1 MAQSL
6 SRWLDVD
13 DTLGW
18 GTTAVSRRRQAP
30 DPEAVQLDGRGDA
43 DLIRFVQAFSQL
55 LRWVEPADAGTATNW
70 PARGSTWEAF
80 CAHPSLTP
88 EAMAAFWT
96 TANGPAV
103 FSQAERHWLGRPH
116 FALLLVFIRLL
127 RHQRQLLNALPA
139 RHLGHYYRDRL
150 GFTPRPGEPDRV
162 TVAFTLAEGAPPLLL
177 PAGSVMQA
185 GEDERGRE
193 RRYRTLT
200 DLAINHARVRRLRAL
215 QLDRGVI
222 TMGSI
227 QAQETLPGQ
236 RLDRMLRLVYGAEA
250 GQRGR
255 TSEELRALLPR
266 LRFCSIDG
274 NRAHLHLEPQEF
286 MRLMRLV
293 RQRSDAGSA
302 QEWAAINRWLGVED
316 LLKSNKLSDPRDF
329 NRNVAASLLGPEVD
343 AVDWKAYGLS
353 EVDSIDDLYACR
365 QQEAVRPVLRRL
377 LTDPTCRLRHDL
389 PADRRGDAEALFAA
403 RLASFERLMGMKL
416 HIDAQWQQ
424 VNWLLE
430 RCGKRRRQLPTWQLD
445 AGTPNSRSAAFKDNL
460 ATAWGSDPDP
470 IPWPEPIPWIARLGT
485 ATAAPSGIPAG
496 IWRYFRE
503 LEVLEEHYGLHL
515 EELLR
520 LGELAALVERG
531 PAKVGS
537 WGGIQELLTAAHRER
552 WLTQRRA
559 PLERARQGRES
570 AEAFSQLLRLALQ
583 GMEGEGASAPE
594 SDVAAADPPLSDQDC
609 LNKLSPWLS
618 RGTREALE
626 RFGALLK
633 VPGTEPR
640 RLGWP
645 EVVALLE
652 GAQRLATGELP
663 PELAQQEWRQP
674 HAREQEVSAE
684 ELAAGKLL
692 APSFWTGRDGAG
704 NAPAPEAG
712 PGFAVASQLLA
723 LAEGSRSIELSLG
736 FTAASGTP
744 EALLASLPKADG
756 ATISRSG
763 CAGAPPEGEQPG
775 WGLNQAL
782 LAEVS
787 TAEGWRTLPIAEA
800 VLWPTTVRPPGP
812 WELRLVLRLGPADPP
827 LAPLAAGELPRLRL
841 RLRPWREGTSSERH
855 WRGCGGF
862 DRLRIA
868 AARLQVEVSGLQG
881 VRLQRDGTTLD
892 PGEPFNPFGSIPEVG
907 SCLYISHPELLR
919 GGLEKI
925 SFAGTWKNLPANL
938 ATHYQAYRGWPGLS
952 PEDAVTAGSFR
963 MDLSLRVRD
972 ASAEVEKKAL
982 PLFAESG
989 RAGPV
994 NGLSISC
1001 DFKTPLPLANA
1012 ATAPESAEDLRRQ
1025 ARVWCW
1031 RLTPLDFGHGLF
1043 PALAARRA
1051 RELAVAISASAGRQ
1065 ALALAEAMGGNQ
1077 GNPGQRYDDALKEAG
1092 AAAINPADYAVP
1104 EPYTPLLEGLEV
1116 GYTGFQELGAAAAA
1130 AGQVLRVHGFG
1141 KEEPLTLPWPRRAP
1155 AVAAKEEAP
1164 LLLPDYPHPG
1174 ELWFELEGARPGLP
1188 LALALQLTAGSAR
1201 GARPTPAVLWEV
1213 RQGWRWRPLP
1223 VRDDGTDGL
1232 LQSGIV
1238 RFTLPEEQEEKTER
1252 LWIRACLRGPVEA
1265 YATLLA
1271 VQTQAVEAEAI
1282 PPEELDDEEPADA
1295 AASAPAP
1302 APQPL
1307 APQSVTALEE
1317 PVPGIAAIHQPFSS
1331 RSGRPAET
1339 EAELRGRAAE
1349 RLRHKGRALAGWD
1362 YERLLWEAFGSQMH
1376 AVMCQPAREGEP
1388 VTVVVIPNLRDQVP
1402 RNLYAPGAPA
1412 DLLTAMERHLRQRCP
1427 AETEVVVRNATYVHV
1442 MAQLWVCLKEGAD
1455 PAHAER
1461 ELRQAV
1467 LRVLSPWCF
1476 DADAEVRPGGEVRAG
1491 DLAVAIDA
1499 LPEVAYLERIRLFL
1513 VDPRG
1518 KPLRIEGQSGMSEER
1533 LRAPAPDAV
1542 LIASPWQL
1550 IEVVSATTTLP
1561 SRIGIGGMR
1570 IELDLQVS

>member
-18 GTTAVSRRRQAP
+18 GTTAESRRRQAP

-55 LRWVEPADAGTATNW
+55 LRWVEPADAGAADDRLAQR
-70 PARGSTWEAF
+70 PTWEAF

-139 RHLGHYYRDRL
+139 RHLAHYYRDRL

-185 GEDERGRE
+185 GEDERGRQ

-215 QLDRGVI
+215 QLDRGV
-222 TMGSI
+222 TTLGSI

-250 GQRGR
+250 GKRGR
-255 TSEELRALLPR
+255 ASEELRALLPR
-266 LRFCSIDG
+266 LRFCAIDG
-274 NRAHLHLEPQEF
+274 NRAHLHLEPREF
-286 MRLMRLV
+286 MRMMRLV
-293 RQRSDAGSA
+293 RQRTDAGA
-302 QEWAAINRWLGVED
+302 VQEWAAINRWLGVED
-316 LLKSNKLSDPRDF
+316 LLNNDELRQRDF
-329 NRNVAASLLGPEVD
+329 NRNLAASLLGPEVD
-343 AVDWKAYGLS
+343 AVDWKVYGLS
-353 EVDSIDDLYACR
+353 EVDSVDDLYACR
-365 QQEAVRPVLRRL
+365 EQEAVKTVLRSL
-377 LTDPTCRLRHDL
+377 LTATTCRLRHDL
-389 PADRRGDAEALFAA
+389 PADRQGDAEALFAA
-403 RLASFERLMGMKL
+403 RLASFEQLMAMKL

-445 AGTPNSRSAAFKDNL
+445 AGKPNSRSAAFKDNL

-470 IPWPEPIPWIARLGT
+470 IPWPEPIAWIERLGA
-485 ATAAPSGIPAG
+485 ATAAPSGVPDAC
-496 IWRYFRE
+496 WRYFQE
-503 LEVLEEHYGLHL
+503 LELLEEHYGLHL

-520 LGELAALVERG
+520 LGELAALVEQGTAR
-531 PAKVGS
+531 VGS
-537 WGGIQELLTAAHRER
+537 WAGIQELLTAAHRER
-552 WLTQRRA
+552 WLMQRRA

-583 GMEGEGASAPE
+583 GMEGEGVPAPD
-594 SDVAAADPPLSDQDC
+594 SGAAAAAPSLSDQDC
-609 LNKLSPWLS
+609 LNKLSPWLPP
-618 RGTREALE
+618 GTRQALE

-633 VPGTEPR
+633 VPGTAPR

-652 GAQRLATGELP
+652 GAQRAATGERP
-663 PELAQQEWRQP
+663 PELAQQEWRQLFG
-674 HAREQEVSAE
+674 REQEISAE

-712 PGFAVASQLLA
+712 PGFVVASQLLA
-723 LAEGSRSIELSLG
+723 LAEGSRRIELSLG

-744 EALLASLPKADG
+744 EALLASLPKEDG

-763 CAGAPPEGEQPG
+763 CAGAPPAGEQPG

-800 VLWPTTVRPPGP
+800 VLWPQRSRAPGP
-812 WELRLVLRLGPADPP
+812 WELRLVVQLGPADPP

-919 GGLEKI
+919 GGLQEI
-925 SFAGTWKNLPANL
+925 RFAGTWKNLPASL

-963 MDLSLRVRD
+963 MDVSLRVRD
-972 ASAEVEKKAL
+972 ASAVVEEKGL
-982 PLFAESG
+982 RLFAESG
-989 RAGPV
+989 RAGPT
-994 NGLSISC
+994 NGLSIRC
-1001 DFKTPLPLANA
+1001 QFAPPLPLATA

-1031 RLTPLDFGHGLF
+1031 LLAPLDFGHGLF

-1065 ALALAEAMGGNQ
+1065 ALALAEAMDGDKGSL
-1077 GNPGQRYDDALKEAG
+1077 GQRYDDALKAAG

-1141 KEEPLTLPWPRRAP
+1141 EEEPLTLPWPRRAP
-1155 AVAAKEEAP
+1155 AAAAKEEAP
-1164 LLLPDYPHPG
+1164 LLLPGYSHPG
-1174 ELWFELEGARPGLP
+1174 ELWFELEGVRPGLP
-1188 LALALQLTAGSAR
+1188 LALALQLAAGSAR

-1223 VRDDGTDGL
+1223 VSDDGTDGL
-1232 LQSGIV
+1232 LQSGIM
-1238 RFTLPEEQEEKTER
+1238 RFTLPEEMVVEETER
-1252 LWIRACLRGPVEA
+1252 LWIRACLPAPVEA

-1442 MAQLWVCLKEGAD
+1442 MAQLWVCLKQGAD

-1513 VDPRG
+1513 VDARG
-1518 KPLRIEGQSGMSEER
+1518 RPLRIEGQSGMSEER
-1533 LRAPAPDAV
+1533 LRAPAADVV

-1561 SRIGIGGMR
+1561 SLLGIGGMR
-1570 IELDLQVS
+1570 IELDFQVS